1 MRLLVPLVL
10 AVSLSSLACD
20 DSTGPSDLATLN
32 LRLTDSPFSDA
43 DAVLVTFSEVAVHR
57 ADEAWTTVPFAG
69 GASFRTC
76 DLKKLQGAQDVLGV
90 GALSPG
96 HYTQIRLVVASAYLY
111 FDNQSAGPACA
122 ATIPSPAGRNAP
134 LEVPSG
140 EVKLNR
146 QFELTANDAMTIVLD
161 FDGDKSI
168 KETGNGRYLMTPVIA
183 IVSVE

>member
-1 MRLLVPLVL
+1 VL
-10 AVSLSSLACD
+10 AVGLSSLACD
-20 DSTGPSDLATLN
+20 DSTSGPSDLATLN

-57 ADEAWTTVPFAG
+57 ADEAWTRVPFAG
-69 GASFRTC
+69 GGSRRTC
-76 DLKKLQGAQDVLGV
+76 DLKKLQGAEDVLGV
-90 GALSPG
+90 GALQPG
-96 HYTQIRLVVASAYLY
+96 HYTQIRLMVESSSLY
-111 FDNQSAGPACA
+111 FDNQSSGPACA
-122 ATIPSPAGRNAP
+122 ATMASPAGRSAP

-146 QFELTANDAMTIVLD
+146 QFELTADDAMTMVLD

>member
-1 MRLLVPLVL
+1 
-10 AVSLSSLACD
+10 
-20 DSTGPSDLATLN
+20 
-32 LRLTDSPFSDA
+32 
-43 DAVLVTFSEVAVHR
+43 
-57 ADEAWTTVPFAG
+57 
-69 GASFRTC
+69 
-76 DLKKLQGAQDVLGV
+76 LKKLQGAQDVLGV

-96 HYTQIRLVVASAYLY
+96 HYTQIRLVVASASLY